1 MSANLVAVCYIYN
14 MNLKWAIK
22 PIPNPEKVQQL
33 QESIG
38 ATKVFSS
45 LMIQRGL
52 NKGTRVKEYFNPN
65 LNQLHDPFMMKDMDK
80 AVARIEQALEEG
92 QKIMVYGDY
101 DVDGTTSVALVY
113 SFLSSF
119 YDNLMY
125 YIPDRYKEGYGISIQ
140 GIDRAKKEGVD
151 LIIALDCGIKANEKI
166 EYANSLT
173 IDFIICD
180 HHTPGEELP
189 KAIAVLDPKRIDC
202 NYPYKELSGCGIGFK
217 LCQALNLKNSWG
229 KDVLYNLLDLT
240 ALSIASDIVPLTG
253 ENRVLAYFGLKL
265 INEKPRKSIARLL
278 ELANKDGRIDITAL
292 VFFVG
297 PRINAAGRI
306 DQAELSV
313 KLLITDDDELIE
325 SVGQK
330 INALNT
336 TRKEYDQDIT
346 EEALQMIHE
355 NENFVN
361 AKSTLLYAE
370 HWHKGVIGIVASRII
385 EKFYRPTILLAKS
398 GKMASG
404 SARSVKGFDVY
415 KAIDQCSGLLEQFGG
430 HKYAAGMTMKTEN
443 IDAFRERFEEVVSR
457 SITDEQ
463 LTPKIEID
471 LEVDFVELSN
481 LVYNQILRFAPF
493 GPQNLTPVF
502 CTKNVVDAGFSK
514 TVGAD
519 KSHLKLN
526 VCTQNNKAVTIDGMG
541 FGLGK
546 HEQKVKSGKP
556 FSIAYTLDINEWKGN
571 KNLQLM
577 VKDLVFD

>member
-1 MSANLVAVCYIYN
+1 

-22 PIPNPEKVQQL
+22 PIPDPEKVQQL
-33 QESIG
+33 QESIR
-38 ATKVFSS
+38 ATKVFSA

-52 NKGTRVKEYFNPN
+52 NKSAQVKDYFNPN
-65 LNQLHDPFMMKDMDK
+65 LNQLHDPFTMKDMDK

-92 QKIMVYGDY
+92 QRIMVYGDY

-125 YIPDRYKEGYGISIQ
+125 YIPDRYKEGYGISTI
-140 GIDRAKKEGVD
+140 GIDKAKEEGVD
-151 LIIALDCGIKANEKI
+151 LIIALDCGIKANDKI
-166 EYANSLT
+166 EYANSLK

-180 HHTPGEELP
+180 HHMPSEELP

-229 KDVLYNLLDLT
+229 KEVLYNLLDLT

-278 ELANKDGRIDITAL
+278 ELANKEGRIDITAL

-325 SVGQK
+325 SVAQK

-346 EEALQMIHE
+346 EEALQMIRE

-398 GKMASG
+398 GEMASG

-415 KAIDQCSGLLEQFGG
+415 KAIDQCSDLLEQFGG
-430 HKYAAGMTMKTEN
+430 HKYAAGMTMRTEN
-443 IDAFRERFEEVVSR
+443 IDALRARFEEVVSS
-457 SITDEQ
+457 SITEEQ

-471 LEVDFVELSN
+471 LEVDFVELTK
-481 LVYNQILRFAPF
+481 LVYNQILRVAPF

-526 VCTQNNKAVTIDGMG
+526 VCTQNNKTVTIDGIG
-541 FGLGK
+541 FGLGE
-546 HEQKVKSGKP
+546 HEKKVKSGKP
-556 FSIAYTLDINEWKGN
+556 FSIAYTLDMNEWNGN
-571 KNLQLM
+571 KKLQLM
-577 VKDLVFD
+577 VKDLVFDDA